1 MPWMHV
7 GDARLYRSLHQ
18 DRLLIDCGDEDRQY
32 SLSIPAARDLIRF
45 GHQVCLS
52 QRYPSWG
59 DPCAREEPSAV
70 QIRRSHSGLALTF
83 TVDGRLYAIN
93 RGRLEEVLD
102 GLTLA
107 ARVVER
113 IDDAGQLSDDSGRQA
128 TLGAF

>member
-1 MPWMHV
+1 MPWKHV
-7 GDARLYRSLHQ
+7 GDARLHRSMRC

-52 QRYPSWG
+52 QRYPSSR
-59 DPCAREEPSAV
+59 DPCAREEPSTV
-70 QIRRSHSGLALTF
+70 QMRRSRSGLALTF

-102 GLTLA
+102 GLTIA
-107 ARVVER
+107 AKVVER
-113 IDDAGQLSDDSGRQA
+113 IDDAGQLSDASGRQA
-128 TLGAF
+128 TLEAF